1 MRGLVS
7 LCVRHFGS
15 VTALSVLALLLGC
28 WGVMRAPL
36 DVFPEFVPSQVDIQT
51 EAPGFAPQQVEE
63 LVTKRIESA
72 VNGAAGLATLRSES
86 IPGLS
91 VVIVTFTDKVD
102 VHIARQGISERLS
115 EIGSTL
121 PTGVGTPKLSP
132 LVSST
137 MDLLKIGLVS
147 DKVDAYALRDAAD
160 WVIKPRLLAVPG
172 VAHVLVFGGDVRQ
185 IQIQPDP
192 NKLSSYHVTLLDVS
206 DAARG
211 ALALHGAGF
220 IDLAAQRV
228 LLRSPTP
235 KPDLTAIGQAVIAV
249 RNNVPV
255 LVRDVAEVK
264 EAPGLRSGD
273 ALIMGK
279 PGVMLSLASQ
289 FGANTLSTTLAIEQ
303 VLANLAPALK
313 AQGITVYPALHRPA
327 FFIER
332 ALGDLEISR
341 SAFDEIRRAVKGGVH
356 GDALCLQGGREVRQ
370 DLFDGQGGRQGIGT
384 EL

>member
-36 DVFPEFVPSQVDIQT
+36 DVFPEFVPSQVHIQP

-102 VHIARQGISERLS
+102 VHVARQGISERLS

-137 MDLLKIGLVS
+137 MDLLKIGLQS
-147 DKVDAYALRDAAD
+147 DTANGYALRDAAD

-172 VAHVLVFGGDVRQ
+172 VAHVIVFGGEVRQ
-185 IQIQPDP
+185 IQIQPDMA
-192 NKLSSYHVTLLDVS
+192 KLASFGVTLTQLG
-206 DAARG
+206 DAAH
-211 ALALHGAGF
+211 LALPMRGAGF

-228 LLRSPTP
+228 LLMSPTP
-235 KPDLTAIGQAVIAV
+235 QHDIDAISQAVVI
-249 RNNVPV
+249 
-255 LVRDVAEVK
+255 
-264 EAPGLRSGD
+264 
-273 ALIMGK
+273 
-279 PGVMLSLASQ
+279 
-289 FGANTLSTTLAIEQ
+289 
-303 VLANLAPALK
+303 
-313 AQGITVYPALHRPA
+313 
-327 FFIER
+327 
-332 ALGDLEISR
+332 
-341 SAFDEIRRAVKGGVH
+341 
-356 GDALCLQGGREVRQ
+356 
-370 DLFDGQGGRQGIGT
+370 
-384 EL
+384 

>member
-28 WGVMRAPL
+28 WGVMHAPL

-72 VNGAAGLATLRSES
+72 VNGAAGLATMRSES

-91 VVIVTFTDKVD
+91 VVIITFTHKVD
-102 VHIARQGISERLS
+102 VHVARQGISERLS

-147 DKVDAYALRDAAD
+147 DTGNGFGLRDAAD

-192 NKLSSYHVTLLDVS
+192 NKLSSYHVPLVAGGAP
-206 DAARG
+206 AA
-211 ALALHGAGF
+211 ADLALVGCGF
-220 IDLAAQRV
+220 
-228 LLRSPTP
+228 T
-235 KPDLTAIGQAVIAV
+235 
-249 RNNVPV
+249 
-255 LVRDVAEVK
+255 
-264 EAPGLRSGD
+264 
-273 ALIMGK
+273 
-279 PGVMLSLASQ
+279 
-289 FGANTLSTTLAIEQ
+289 
-303 VLANLAPALK
+303 
-313 AQGITVYPALHRPA
+313 
-327 FFIER
+327 
-332 ALGDLEISR
+332 
-341 SAFDEIRRAVKGGVH
+341 
-356 GDALCLQGGREVRQ
+356 
-370 DLFDGQGGRQGIGT
+370 
-384 EL
+384 